1 MERKICRK
9 VVCRRCGSEVQRE
22 RERRLRKEYPY
33 YCPECD
39 ENMYSFECTEMWMS
53 DGSVEAETPVI
64 TRD

>member
-1 MERKICRK
+1 MEQKTCRK